1 MTTTTPAAAGPDG
14 LASAA
19 AACAAAPAVPAVP
32 ASRAPGAA
40 PPAALSSPAEPAV
53 AARAARG
60 LAAGTATG
68 SVSPRPGGRPR
79 RRLVW
84 TPYALTAPAVAILL
98 IALAYPVG
106 WQLVT
111 SFKEFGLAQQFGQP
125 AEFNGLSNYIAIVT
139 NGDIWMVVV
148 RSVAFCLVNAF
159 LTVAVGTGL
168 ATLMNAVA
176 KPVRLTLQICL
187 LLAWAM
193 PVVAVMTVWNW
204 LFDWNHGTV
213 NWLAVRLGADQ
224 YWHHNWLEK
233 PLSFYAVATVII
245 VWMSV
250 PFVAFSVYAALT
262 QVSGEVL
269 EAAQIDGANGWQRF
283 SRIVMPLVRPV
294 LTIVLLLQI
303 IWDLRVFTQIRM
315 LQDRGSFP
323 SQTDLLGTYIYR
335 EGVGA
340 NHFGM
345 AAAMSVFVLLITIV
359 AAWPY
364 VRSLMREEAI

>member
-1 MTTTTPAAAGPDG
+1 MTTTLPAAE
-14 LASAA
+14 
-19 AACAAAPAVPAVP
+19 
-32 ASRAPGAA
+32 RAPRTPR
-40 PPAALSSPAEPAV
+40 PP
-53 AARAARG
+53 RAARVAKG
-60 LAAGTATG
+60 K
-68 SVSPRPGGRPR
+68 RPGR
-79 RRLVW
+79 RFAW
-84 TPYALTAPAVAILL
+84 APYVLIAPAVAILL
-98 IALAYPVG
+98 AALAYPVG

-111 SFKEFGLAQQFGQP
+111 SFKEFGLAQQFGQA
-125 AEFNGLSNYIAIVT
+125 AEFTGLDNYITIVSNPDT
-139 NGDIWMVVV
+139 WMVVV

-159 LTVAVGTGL
+159 LTVIVGTGL
-168 ATLMNAVA
+168 ATLMNAVPKA
-176 KPVRLTLQICL
+176 VRLILQVCL

-204 LFDWNHGTV
+204 LFDWNHGTI
-213 NWLAVRLGADQ
+213 NWLAVQAGADQ

-233 PLSFYAVATVII
+233 PLSFYLVATIII

-250 PFVAFSVYAALT
+250 PFVAFSVYAGLT

-269 EAAQIDGANGWQRF
+269 EAAQIDGANWWQRF
-283 SRIVMPLVRPV
+283 SRIVMPLIRPV
-294 LTIVLLLQI
+294 LMIVLLLQI

-323 SQTDLLGTYIYR
+323 SPTDLLGTYIYR

-345 AAAMSVFVLLITIV
+345 AAAMSVFVLIITVI

-364 VRSLMREEAI
+364 VRSLMKEEAI

>member
-1 MTTTTPAAAGPDG
+1 MTTITPPAPATAADAARPARRTTRGRRWAWAPY
-14 LASAA
+14 LLI
-19 AACAAAPAVPAVP
+19 APAV
-32 ASRAPGAA
+32 G
-40 PPAALSSPAEPAV
+40 
-53 AARAARG
+53 
-60 LAAGTATG
+60 
-68 SVSPRPGGRPR
+68 
-79 RRLVW
+79 
-84 TPYALTAPAVAILL
+84 ILL
-98 IALAYPVG
+98 VALAYPVG
-106 WQLVT
+106 WQFLT
-111 SFKEFGLAQQFGQP
+111 SFKEFGLAQQFGAE
-125 AEFNGLSNYIAIVT
+125 AEFTGIDNYIKIVT
-139 NGDIWMVVV
+139 TSETWLVVV

-168 ATLMNAVA
+168 ALLMNAVPKA
-176 KPVRLTLQICL
+176 VRLILQICL

-213 NWLAVRLGADQ
+213 NWLAIQLGAEQ
-224 YWHHNWLEK
+224 YWHHNWLES

-250 PFVAFSVYAALT
+250 PFVAFSVYAGLT

-269 EAAQIDGANGWQRF
+269 EAAQLDGANWWQRF
-283 SRIVMPLVRPV
+283 TRVIMPLVRPV
-294 LTIVLLLQI
+294 LMIVLLLQI

-323 SQTDLLGTYIYR
+323 NQTDLLGTYIYR

-340 NHFGM
+340 NQFGM
-345 AAAMSVFVLLITIV
+345 AAAMSVFVLIITVI

-364 VRSLMREEAI
+364 VRSLIKQEAI

>member
-1 MTTTTPAAAGPDG
+1 MADAVRPPDG
-14 LASAA
+14 IGG
-19 AACAAAPAVPAVP
+19 
-32 ASRAPGAA
+32 RATAGEARGAA
-40 PPAALSSPAEPAV
+40 
-53 AARAARG
+53 
-60 LAAGTATG
+60 
-68 SVSPRPGGRPR
+68 RPR
-79 RRLVW
+79 RPRL
-84 TPYALTAPAVAILL
+84 TPYLLIAPAVAILL
-98 IALAYPVG
+98 LALAYPVG
-106 WQLVT
+106 WQIAT

-125 AEFNGLSNYIAIVT
+125 AQFTGLGNYVAIVT
-139 NGDIWMVVV
+139 NPSTWMVVV

-168 ATLMNAVA
+168 ATLMTAVPKA
-176 KPVRLTLQICL
+176 VRLALQVAL

-213 NWLAVRLGADQ
+213 NWLAVKLGAEG
-224 YWHHNWLEK
+224 YFHHNWLEN
-233 PLSFYAVATVII
+233 PLSFYGVATVII

-250 PFVAFSVYAALT
+250 PFVAFSLYAALT

-269 EAAQIDGANGWQRF
+269 EAAQIDGANWWQRF
-283 SRIVMPLVRPV
+283 SRIVAPIVRPV
-294 LTIVLLLQI
+294 LMIVLLLQI

-315 LQDRGSFP
+315 LQDRGSFV

-345 AAAMSVFVLLITIV
+345 AAAMSVFVLAITV
-359 AAWPY
+359 AAAWPY
-364 VRSLMREEAI
+364 VRSLMKEEAV